1 MEVTKK
7 LDGHEFYSPV
17 KCKITLQN
25 SMDRDPLLLLPC
37 SQKALTIFEN
47 TKNIHQKVHSF
58 NAKTQF
64 NSHAVLAL
72 HLFDP
77 GSILDCLNIK
87 YDID

>member
-1 MEVTKK
+1 M
-7 LDGHEFYSPV
+7 
-17 KCKITLQN
+17 
-25 SMDRDPLLLLPC
+25 
-37 SQKALTIFEN
+37 
-47 TKNIHQKVHSF
+47 HQKVHSF

>member
-1 MEVTKK
+1 M
-7 LDGHEFYSPV
+7 
-17 KCKITLQN
+17 
-25 SMDRDPLLLLPC
+25 
-37 SQKALTIFEN
+37 
-47 TKNIHQKVHSF
+47 HQIVHSF

-77 GSILDCLNIK
+77 VPILDCLNIK